1 MNLVSIDTSGI
12 ASLEE
17 LHDGLVSCGK
27 QLKMES
33 VKHLFFKCGYLGQIK
48 LPFTTIDQPHCG
60 LLAIHDCEQHY
71 QHAPRT
77 VQLSNSTSKQY
88 TVLQIEPRTII
99 ITDDEQDHYL
109 RNKSCKT
116 FSNNFTLHH
125 NTPLASFYIK
135 YNITIFRC
143 NHSLRGSLHE
153 GFNKY
158 SNCSHQYHI
167 YYGYPNTETPLD
179 SKWPRSLAP
188 CSTIQLAT
196 QATSTV
202 DPFQFLSG
210 NIAIEVQLTD
220 DCERCLLDGKPQCSL
235 DTEGK
240 LNCAKVLA
248 KETHL
253 HVVQKRAERVKGTK
267 QQVTLKLMVSKER
280 NEVFLIKAA
289 KDFGEVMFSFLTF
302 PLGNIAIQMEKE
314 PIEVGSLSSLY
325 QSVANIE

>member
-1 MNLVSIDTSGI
+1 MLWPLYNNFSLSLPLPHKREFCLLFGALKCIFLCQFFLSEFLTFLMFSPLIFKTLIIFLSQLLLLVSAQD
-12 ASLEE
+12 
-17 LHDGLVSCGK
+17 DGKCSP
-27 QLKMES
+27 S
-33 VKHLFFKCGYLGQIK
+33 FNCGYLGLIK
-48 LPFTTIDQPHCG
+48 FPFTTTKQPHCG

-240 LNCAKVLA
+240 LNCAKGMQFLF
-248 KETHL
+248 L
-253 HVVQKRAERVKGTK
+253 YFQVKNC
-267 QQVTLKLMVSKER
+267 V
-280 NEVFLIKAA
+280 
-289 KDFGEVMFSFLTF
+289 GE
-302 PLGNIAIQMEKE
+302 
-314 PIEVGSLSSLY
+314 
-325 QSVANIE
+325 